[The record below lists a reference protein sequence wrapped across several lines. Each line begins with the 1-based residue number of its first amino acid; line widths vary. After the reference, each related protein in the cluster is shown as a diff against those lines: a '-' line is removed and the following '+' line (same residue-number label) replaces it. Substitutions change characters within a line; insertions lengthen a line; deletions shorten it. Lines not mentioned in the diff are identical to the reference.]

1 MKGEASNAPMAGR
14 RQIMGA
20 AAVALAQLAGLKLA
34 LAELL
39 ATPAQMAGPFY
50 PLTLPLDRD
59 NNLVSVA
66 GRSGRAKGTIL
77 DVAGRVLDTSGKPVA
92 GVRIEIWQVNGFGR
106 YHHPDDN
113 RDLPM
118 DPDFQGFGETVS
130 EAGGGYRFRTVKPVA
145 YPGRAPH
152 IHFALSG
159 AGFGPFYTQM
169 YLAGAPQNS
178 QDFVLRSVTDRK
190 ARESLIVTLE
200 RAPDPD
206 GELAGRFDVVL
217 GSALLSR
224 TKP

>member
-1 MKGEASNAPMAGR
+1 MAGR
-14 RQIMGA
+14 RQIIGA
-20 AAVALAQLAGLKLA
+20 AGVALAQLAGVKLA

-59 NNLVSVA
+59 NDLVSVA
-66 GRSGRAKGTIL
+66 GRSDRAKGTIL
-77 DVAGRVLDTSGKPVA
+77 DVAGRVLDSSGKPVA

-106 YHHPDDN
+106 YHHPDDD

-169 YLAGAPQNS
+169 YLAGAPENS
-178 QDFVLRSVTDRK
+178 RDFVLRSITDRK